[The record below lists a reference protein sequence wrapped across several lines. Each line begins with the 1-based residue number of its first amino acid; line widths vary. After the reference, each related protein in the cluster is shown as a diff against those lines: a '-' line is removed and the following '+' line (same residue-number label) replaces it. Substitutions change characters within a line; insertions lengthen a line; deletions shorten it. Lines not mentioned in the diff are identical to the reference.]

1 MIKKALKEI
10 TNISDDE
17 EINTE
22 NYLDALN
29 YLDNIYKVVSVIEEY
44 FSIDDL
50 HFLPSYKG
58 KYIVEKIGMLSST
71 EENEL
76 RVFRVQS
83 PLFLD
88 EEKLQKLE
96 DSCTNEI
103 SCDVTYENDTLT
115 ITLK

>member
-1 MIKKALKEI
+1 MIKKALREI

-17 EINTE
+17 EVNTE

-29 YLDNIYKVVSVIEEY
+29 YLDNVYKVVSVIDEY

-58 KYIVEKIGMLSST
+58 KYIVERIGMLSTT

-76 RVFRVQS
+76 RVFRLQS

-88 EEKLQKLE
+88 EERLHKLE
-96 DSCTNEI
+96 NGCINEI
-103 SCDVTYENDTLT
+103 GCNVTYENDILT
-115 ITLK
+115 IVLQ

>member
-29 YLDNIYKVVSVIEEY
+29 YLDNIYKVVSVIEEH
-44 FSIDDL
+44 FSIDEL
-50 HFLPSYKG
+50 VFLPSYKG
-58 KYIVEKIGMLSST
+58 KYIVDRIGMLSTT

-76 RVFRVQS
+76 RVFKIKS
-83 PLFLD
+83 SLFLD
-88 EEKLQKLE
+88 QKKLKELE
-96 DSCTNEI
+96 DSCKKEI
-103 SCDVTYENDTLT
+103 NSDVIFEDNILT